1 MLNWALEPNLVT
13 RLLITS
19 GQIKNDKNGEHLV
32 SDAGLFTK
40 AQSWPWG
47 GQIPDQQKKHLNAGK
62 AIAEQ
67 RLVSKARNKS
77 KEQDYEHPRPW
88 RRSDVFIDNFEHIS
102 HVFLVFLLLILK
114 KLMFDG
120 Q

>member
-1 MLNWALEPNLVT
+1 M
-13 RLLITS
+13 
-19 GQIKNDKNGEHLV
+19 LV
-32 SDAGLFTK
+32 SSPRPKVGRQAAKYLINK
-40 AQSWPWG
+40 
-47 GQIPDQQKKHLNAGK
+47 KKHLSAGK

-67 RLVSKARNKS
+67 RLVLKARNKS
-77 KEQDYEHPRPW
+77 KKQHYEHPRPW